1 MEVAAL
7 TDKDSTSP
15 EARPTANDKALGI
28 TDKGRECDDC
38 PVCDIGDH
46 RRCNNN
52 CPMAA

>member
-15 EARPTANDKALGI
+15 EARSTTNDKALGI
-28 TDKGRECDDC
+28 TDEGRECDDC
-38 PVCDIGDH
+38 PVCDIGYH
-46 RRCNNN
+46 GRCKNN